1 MADLA
6 IHTARTIARPHDFP
20 GYSPV
25 FEEMLAHFLRLPADT
40 LVREVWHSH
49 AKKHLNRFFH
59 RQDFADRA
67 REELGYH
74 VPSIYSE
81 HLRSSEY
88 RIKWLVLEDEPSAL
102 DAFGRIFDHFNLYTT
117 LNRYPLAYALARLK
131 VMLAEYKL
139 HLANL
144 NQHIPAV
151 VASLPALEEATEVA
165 REAVPTDCFVDLAF
179 DVDVGEGKEI
189 ESLEGAIPFV
199 LRLVDFC
206 ERYEIPHTAYFT
218 GGRGFH
224 VVIPST
230 AFGQTPASDN
240 HLINRRMAALIEEE
254 TGELHIDPAIYS
266 NRRQFRLPNSR
277 HQKTGLFKIALTRVD
292 LARGEAHV
300 IEKAERRVP
309 DPGTTEDQS
318 EYLTG
323 LYALAADEIRS
334 RPRFEVGPKRALEL
348 PAARQS
354 APRDTKTPVGTAIT
368 AAPAAI
374 DDLVHPP
381 CVRQALQTGV
391 VDSAVSNRN
400 QVTLLLANYFKAIGR
415 RQDETAELL
424 VRHANQVLAR
434 FSSSGPVEIASSTRT
449 ATATVF
455 RNERYV
461 FNCHSSRRLGFAC
474 NDTCEIFPKNRETA
488 SSRRLHRV
496 TADTAPATL
505 ALPSNAECI
514 EFADVDGLRAHLAD
528 RVRDYI
534 GDVKTGVITGERK
547 PPLLVKA
554 PAGSGKTVT
563 VFNKTDSM
571 GLRTLWVATRLDLY
585 DNIPDAVKPRW
596 RRIEG
601 RHPKVTLPSGE
612 ILPANCT
619 QHVLAHRL
627 REKRLNV
634 NRHLCRRCDDRTS
647 CGYFAQFRDKQSSFF
662 VQQPMYLHKVKDYA
676 PEFDVAVFDEDILSE
691 FVESV
696 RIQPHD
702 AQRVHKLVG
711 GMEEDLRAVES
722 GAEAD
727 ELIPL
732 VCLLTALEYMLAEER
747 VSRPITGEVLHR
759 RMEEAYQAVVK
770 RGLGAGAPRTLGD
783 AVAAIP
789 VSLDTFVDDI
799 YERDEEAGDDDIP
812 LQFLNALLPVLRFEL
827 FERSATSNLSRLRF
841 ASYRVPA
848 RPDDPNGRR
857 RFRNVLEVTF
867 KAPAPPLP
875 TPTVILDATGK
886 PEIYER
892 LFDAR
897 PIVYAP
903 TMRLENHVRQIYSS
917 SGSYGS
923 LRNAVHRAHLLEVL
937 QIVVAEEPRS
947 LVICKKALKDKIKP
961 LLPPE
966 ATVSHFYGNRGSN
979 AFQEFRRVVILGMPG
994 MAPEAVLRY
1003 AGAFYYADDL
1013 STDTEE
1019 RVREYFRHGPRSH
1032 DTPRGVGVKV
1042 LVYKEP
1048 LIQAINE
1055 TAREDEVLQ
1064 SIHRIRPGLDASK
1077 DVVLIT
1083 NLVIPELPVSDLVT
1097 VNDIRGR
1104 KTQDRVDAKR
1114 EVLSRLTKLQLER
1127 LGFVSPART
1136 LFPIVS
1142 GRSPPDDATRAYLEA
1157 CGVWEDAPDDVK
1169 MSRTRFFAYKRE
1181 VRDAVS
1187 VKRFD
1192 VRLISAQG
1200 SSPLEL
1206 WGRDASCVDAARSFF
1221 ENHPSCLGV
1230 RLRLEGD

>member
-1 MADLA
+1 MSTL
-6 IHTARTIARPHDFP
+6 PQDFA

-49 AKKHLNRFFH
+49 SKKHLARFFH

-131 VMLAEYKL
+131 VMLTEYKL
-139 HLANL
+139 HLAKL
-144 NQHIPAV
+144 NQHIPSV
-151 VASLPALEEATEVA
+151 VEDLPALEEAAEVS

-179 DVDVGEGKEI
+179 DVDVGAGKEI
-189 ESLEGAIPFV
+189 ESIQGAIPSV

-206 ERYEIPHTAYFT
+206 ERYDIPHTAYFT

-240 HLINRRMAALIEEE
+240 HLINRRIAGLIEEE
-254 TGELHIDPAIYS
+254 TGELHTDPAIYS

-277 HQKTGLFKIALTRVD
+277 HQKTGLFKIALTRED
-292 LARGEAHV
+292 LNQGEAY
-300 IEKAERRVP
+300 IIAKAERRVL
-309 DPGTTEDQS
+309 DPGTTEAQS
-318 EYLTG
+318 EYLAG
-323 LYALAADEIRS
+323 LYALASDEIRS
-334 RPRFEVGPKRALEL
+334 RPRFKVGPRRALEL

-354 APRDTKTPVGTAIT
+354 APRLEVSEGGDYAV
-368 AAPAAI
+368 APGSGI
-374 DDLVHPP
+374 DDLLHPP
-381 CVRQALQTGV
+381 CIREALQTGV
-391 VDSAVSNRN
+391 VDTAAANRN
-400 QVTLLLANYFKAIGR
+400 QVTLLLANYFKTIGR

-424 VRHANQVLAR
+424 VRHAHQVLAR
-434 FSSSGPVEIASSTRT
+434 FSKSEPAEIASSTRT

-455 RNERYV
+455 RNDRYV
-461 FNCHSSRRLGFAC
+461 FNCHSARRLGFTC
-474 NDTCEIFPKNRETA
+474 NDTCEIFPRNRETA
-488 SSRRLHRV
+488 TSRRLHRI
-496 TADTAPATL
+496 APDAPATTP
-505 ALPSNAECI
+505 ALPLCAELI
-514 EFADVDGLRAHLAD
+514 EFDDVDALRTHLED
-528 RVRDYI
+528 RVCDYI
-534 GDVKTGVITGERK
+534 GDVKAGVITGERT

-601 RHPKVTLPSGE
+601 RHGEVTLPSGE
-612 ILPANCT
+612 VLSANCT
-619 QHVLAHRL
+619 QPDIAHRL

-634 NRHLCRRCDDRTS
+634 NRHLCRRCEDRAG
-647 CGYFAQFRDKQSSFF
+647 CGYFAQFRDKQRSFF

-676 PEFDVAVFDEDILSE
+676 GDFDVVVFDEDILAE

-696 RIQPHD
+696 RINPHD
-702 AQRVHKLVG
+702 ARRVHKLVG
-711 GMEEDLRAVES
+711 GMEDDLRSVES

-727 ELIPL
+727 ELRPM
-732 VCLLTALEYMLAEER
+732 VCLLAALEHMLAEER

-759 RMEEAYQAVVK
+759 RMEEAYQAVAE
-770 RGLGAGAPRTLGD
+770 RGLGPKAPATFRD

-789 VSLDTFVDDI
+789 VEQDTFVDDI
-799 YERDEEAGDDDIP
+799 YVRDDQAGDDDIP

-827 FERSATSNLSRLRF
+827 FERAATSNLSRLRF
-841 ASYRVPA
+841 ESQRVPTRA
-848 RPDDPNGRR
+848 DDPGGRR
-857 RFRNVLEVTF
+857 RFRNILEVTF

-903 TMRLENHVRQIYSS
+903 TMRLENHVRQIYST

-947 LVICKKALKDKIKP
+947 LVICKKALKDKAQA

-979 AFQEFRRVVILGMPG
+979 AFQDFRRVVILGMPG

-1013 STDTEE
+1013 STDTEV
-1019 RVREYFRHGPRSH
+1019 RVRAYHRHDPSNPHARPRA
-1032 DTPRGVGVKV
+1032 GVKV

-1083 NLVIPELPVSDLVT
+1083 NLVIPELPVSELVS
-1097 VNDIRGR
+1097 VDDIRGR

-1114 EVLSRLTKLQLER
+1114 ELLVRLTTQQLECQ
-1127 LGFVSPART
+1127 GFVCPART
-1136 LFPIVS
+1136 LLPLLS
-1142 GRSPPDDATRAYLEA
+1142 GRSPPDAATRAYLEA
-1157 CGVWEDAPDDVK
+1157 CGVWEDVPDDRK
-1169 MSRTRFFAYKRE
+1169 MSRPRLYAYRRE
-1181 VRDAVS
+1181 VREAVGLR
-1187 VKRFD
+1187 RFD
-1192 VRLISAQG
+1192 VRCISARG
-1200 SSPLEL
+1200 SSRLEL

-1221 ENHPSCLGV
+1221 ENDPSLPDV
-1230 RLRLEGD
+1230 TLRIEGD